1 MSGRLIVFEGTDGSG
16 KATQSRLLCEHLQ
29 RESIPYKNI
38 TFPRY
43 GKPSAAMVQEYLDGH
58 LGSHPGDVNAY
69 AASLFYAMDED
80 LLISYN
86 EIIRIPKADTH
97 TVGAETMC
105 KQTELRFSSLTP

>member
-1 MSGRLIVFEGTDGSG
+1 
-16 KATQSRLLCEHLQ
+16 
-29 RESIPYKNI
+29 
-38 TFPRY
+38 
-43 GKPSAAMVQEYLDGH
+43 
-58 LGSHPGDVNAY
+58 
-69 AASLFYAMDED
+69 MDED